1 MTISP
6 KLLRTL
12 AAAVIVSAATTILA
26 CGSDNTA
33 PAGAS
38 GSLSLAITDSPFPF
52 DSVARADIFVV
63 RIDGKLTD
71 ADSAEAEKGKD
82 DDANRNS
89 DASKDWVTIATPN
102 QSFNLLDLQG
112 GKTTNLGQK
121 TLATGTYKAFRLILD
136 TDKSSVTL
144 KNGKVLTGANGLIKF
159 PSAGRSGVKVQLEQP
174 VSVVANG
181 TQMVIDFDLGK
192 SFVLRGKTIGQNGL
206 LFKPVIRGVA
216 RDLTGGIT
224 GTVHGGR
231 ATGAALAN
239 ASVEVLKSGSALG
252 DTVSADI
259 VATTKTD
266 AAGAYT
272 VQFLMPASY
281 AVRATPPAGSANSAA
296 LLSSVVV
303 ASGKTTAGS
312 DIVLP

>member
-1 MTISP
+1 MPVTP
-6 KLLRTL
+6 KNLRTA
-12 AAAVIVSAATTILA
+12 AAAVIMSAAATTLA
-26 CGSDNTA
+26 CGGDNTA
-33 PAGAS
+33 PSGAS
-38 GSLSLAITDSPFPF
+38 ASLGVSITDSPFPF

-63 RIDGKLTD
+63 RIDGKL
-71 ADSAEAEKGKD
+71 AESDSAEAEKGKD
-82 DDANRNS
+82 DDSSHNG

-121 TLATGTYKAFRLILD
+121 TLATGTYRGFRLILD

-144 KNGKVLTGANGLIKF
+144 KNGKVLTAANGLIKF
-159 PSAGRSGVKVQLEQP
+159 PSAGRSGVKVELERP
-174 VSVVANG
+174 ISVVANG

-216 RDLTGGIT
+216 RDVTGGIT
-224 GTVHGGR
+224 GTVHAGS
-231 ATGAALAN
+231 ATGAAVAN
-239 ASVEVLKSGSALG
+239 VSVEVLKTGSTLG
-252 DTVSADI
+252 DTVSADVI
-259 VATTKTD
+259 ATTKTD

-272 VQFLMPASY
+272 VQFLTPASY
-281 AVRATPPAGSANSAA
+281 AVRATPPAGGTNSPA